1 MVDSRAML
9 FAAAMAAYAAPA
21 LAHDGDCEGC
31 AAPQAWPPAVSAEP
45 APYAPPLRPEV
56 RYERRSE
63 VVREES
69 VTRVSYAEG
78 YLNWPGKD
86 AGGPGPQDGPGYGP
100 GPYDR
105 AQPPCPPVRPG
116 ERVLSCKF
124 VPFAQRA
131 PQAEEAPISSV
142 LYAEGGV
149 GPDYIPEGG
158 GGGGGTTI
166 IEGGSGNSS
175 SSAYASASASANVS
189 TSITIDEHQ
198 HEHEHDH
205 EHQKGGGG
213 GSWGGGGSNGGGSW
227 GQGSM
232 GGGSQ
237 GGGSWGGGSMSGG
250 HSGGGSWGQGS
261 MSGGGGSWSGGG
273 MASNSQ
279 HGSWPSGG
287 GAMGS
292 WSSGGVGHSMGH
304 ASSGHGV
311 SHGHGR
317 K

>member
-9 FAAAMAAYAAPA
+9 FAAAMAVYAAPA

-31 AAPQAWPPAVSAEP
+31 TAPAWPPAVSAEP
-45 APYAPPLRPEV
+45 APYAPV
-56 RYERRSE
+56 HYERRTE

-69 VTRVSYAEG
+69 VTRVSYDGG
-78 YLNWPGKD
+78 YLTWAGKD
-86 AGGPGPQDGPGYGP
+86 AGGPGPQDGPGP
-100 GPYDR
+100 FDR

-124 VPFAQRA
+124 VPFAQRQ
-131 PQAEEAPISSV
+131 PQAEEAPVSSV

-166 IEGGSGNSS
+166 IEGGSSNSS
-175 SSAYASASASANVS
+175 SSAFASASASANIS

-198 HEHEHDH
+198 HDHEH

-213 GSWGGGGSNGGGSW
+213 GYSGGGSW
-227 GQGSM
+227 GSGSM
-232 GGGSQ
+232 GGGHS
-237 GGGSWGGGSMSGG
+237 GGG
-250 HSGGGSWGQGS
+250 SGGGSWGQGS

-287 GAMGS
+287 GEMGS
-292 WSSGGVGHSMGH
+292 WSSGGVGHGMGH
-304 ASSGHGV
+304 ASGGHSV